1 MGDITR
7 VAKEAIDAHR
17 LIKIFNAEEHQSSVS
32 KGQRA
37 QSRVAT

>member
-17 LIKIFNAEEHQSSVS
+17 LIKIFTAEIIKPIASNRSMNTIARQ
-32 KGQRA
+32 
-37 QSRVAT
+37 T